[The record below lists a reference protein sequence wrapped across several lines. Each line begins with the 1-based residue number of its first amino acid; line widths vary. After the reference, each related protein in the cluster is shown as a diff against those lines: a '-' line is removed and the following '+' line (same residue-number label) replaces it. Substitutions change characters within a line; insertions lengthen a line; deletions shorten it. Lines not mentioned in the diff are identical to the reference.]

1 MSSGL
6 KLENNSYQ
14 MFDQFMVCVLPLSA
28 MFSRH
33 FVVTNDL
40 AARPVEVNGAIAKNV
55 DDSL

>member
-1 MSSGL
+1 MKL
-6 KLENNSYQ
+6 KNNSYQ